1 MRIQQKILFFS
12 TGLFLLL
19 TFSSKAQQ
27 QYYFD
32 HGETMLRNG
41 LELMQNEQFG
51 AAKIIFEQLMGEIP
65 DKSSLQYS
73 NASYYAIVCAVELN
87 EKNAAD
93 LVRQFASEH
102 RSSSWMPRVWF
113 LEGRVNFEQKRYNE
127 ALLSFN
133 KVDYQQLS
141 ANEQIE
147 LDYKS
152 AFCLLRQNKADEALQ
167 RFAKIKDTKS
177 PYQSAANYYYAH
189 IQYVNGNNEQAL
201 THFQRIRN
209 EVQYRKTVPIYELH
223 IQHRT
228 GNFAAVTQHGEE
240 VLQLSDNRRRPEITR
255 MIADAWYK
263 QGDYIKALSYYAVF
277 ENQNRRQ
284 LSRQDQYQIGI
295 ARFKTGN
302 FREAISNFQAVAET
316 ADELGQSASYHLA
329 HCYLKTDQKLFARNA
344 FMQAHKNNH
353 DKQITEDA
361 LFNYARLSLE
371 TGADPFNE
379 AIGLLERFLETNA
392 ANPRAAEARQLIV
405 QLYLKSKDY
414 DAALASLERNRSRN
428 PELQAIYDQLSFNLA
443 VEMFNQSNFTKA
455 AEYFSRI
462 QTSSQGALRAK
473 AIFWLAETRYQQKNY
488 VDAQRLYRQFLGL
501 REAAQTDLVPQAS
514 YNLGYAHFQLKQY
527 PQALAAFR
535 QYIAKPS
542 SKEPRMLHDAW
553 LRIGDAHFIGREYD
567 KAIEAYTR
575 VIDARHADADYALLQ
590 KGLAQGALSRHNL
603 KINTLD
609 QLIKN
614 HPRSTYYDQAL
625 YEMAATSI
633 ITNDYR
639 SAIAYFD
646 KLVKERPRSP
656 FAREAMLKTGLIY
669 FNNNQNQQAITQLK
683 KVAETYPGTPDARE
697 ALNTLRVI
705 YMEMNNLDEYFAFTR
720 KAGFGEVSI
729 SEQDSLSFAMA
740 ENFYTEGKN
749 NEALQ
754 ALNAYLKNNPKGA
767 YTITALYYKMMLEL
781 RSNQLDEALKSA
793 DKLLEIKNNPYYEQ
807 ALLAA
812 ARIHYDRQNYTRA
825 YSLYS
830 ELYTLSTTPSEKTEA
845 LEGRMKSSFFTGKHE
860 EAIES
865 SRLLR
870 NSDNIKN
877 EQLMQA
883 HYIAGKS
890 YFELRRLSEAREEL
904 IRTHRMN
911 SGALGAEAYYLIAR
925 ISFENNQLNDAEN
938 QIFDLAEKYANH
950 DFWVAKSFILLAD
963 IYVKQNNIFQAR
975 ETLKSIVDN
984 YKGEDLRQEAARK
997 LNMLK

>member
-1 MRIQQKILFFS
+1 MKRKNNFLFIS
-12 TGLFLLL
+12 ALLMWII
-19 TFSSKAQQ
+19 SGSIIAQQ

-32 HGETMLRNG
+32 HKESMLRNG
-41 LELMQNEQFG
+41 LELMQNDQFG
-51 AAKIIFEQLMGEIP
+51 AAKSIFEQLMSEIP

-73 NASYYAIVCAVELN
+73 NAAYFAIVCAVELN
-87 EKNAAD
+87 DKNAAD

-113 LEGRVNFEQKRYNE
+113 LEGRVHFEQKRFNE
-127 ALLSFN
+127 ALAAFN

-141 ANEQIE
+141 AFEQTE

-152 AFCLLRQNKADEALQ
+152 AFCLHRQNKANEALE
-167 RFAKIKDTKS
+167 RFARIKDIKS
-177 PYQSAANYYYAH
+177 PYQSAAIYYYAH
-189 IQYVNGNNEQAL
+189 IQYVNGNNQEAL
-201 THFQRIRN
+201 ESFRRIKN
-209 EVQYRKTVPIYELH
+209 EVQYRRTVPIYELH

-228 GNFAAVTQHGEE
+228 GNFAAVTAQGEE

-263 QGDYIKALSYYAVF
+263 QGDFIKSLSYYAVF

-284 LSRQDQYQIGI
+284 LSREDQYQIGI
-295 ARFKTGN
+295 ARYKTQN
-302 FREAISNFQAVAET
+302 FRDAIPNFQAVAET

-344 FMQAHKNNH
+344 FMQAHKNNR
-353 DKQITEDA
+353 DKLIAEDA

-371 TGADPFNE
+371 TGADPYNE
-379 AIGLLERFLETNA
+379 AVTMLESFLETQPNS
-392 ANPRAAEARQLIV
+392 PRAAEARQLVV
-405 QLYLKSKDY
+405 QLYLKTKDY
-414 DAALASLERNRSRN
+414 DAALASLERNRNRN
-428 PELQAIYDQLSFNLA
+428 PELQKIYDQLSFNLA
-443 VEMFNQSNFTKA
+443 VDMFNQGNFVKA
-455 AEYFSRI
+455 AEHFGRLQSAR
-462 QTSSQGALRAK
+462 QDDLKAK
-473 AIFWLAETRYQQKNY
+473 SVFWLAETRYQQKNY
-488 VDAQRLYRQFLGL
+488 VDAQRLYRQFMGM
-501 REAAQTDLVPQAS
+501 REAAQTDLIPQAA

-527 PQALAAFR
+527 AQAIAAFR
-535 QYIAKPS
+535 QYVAKPS

-553 LRIGDAHFIGREYD
+553 LRIGDGHFISREYE
-567 KAIEAYTR
+567 KAIDAYNR
-575 VIDARHADADYALLQ
+575 VIDARQPEADYALLQ
-590 KGLAQGALSRHNL
+590 KGLAQGAMARHNL
-603 KINTLD
+603 KISSLD
-609 QLIKN
+609 QLIKSY
-614 HPRSTYYDQAL
+614 PRSTYYDQAL

-669 FNNNQNQQAITQLK
+669 FNNNQNQQAIEQLK

-705 YMEMNNLDEYFAFTR
+705 YMEMNNLEEYFAFTR
-720 KAGFGEVSI
+720 KSGFGEASVT
-729 SEQDSLSFAMA
+729 EQDSLSFAMA
-740 ENFYTEGKN
+740 ENFYTEGKHT
-749 NEALQ
+749 EALQ
-754 ALNAYLKNNPKGA
+754 ALNAYLKNNPNGA
-767 YTITALYYKMMLEL
+767 YKLTANYYKLMLDL
-781 RSNQLDEALKSA
+781 RNKQLDEALKSA
-793 DKLLEIKNNPYYEQ
+793 DFLLAIPKNPYYEQ

-812 ARIHYDRQNYTRA
+812 ARIHYDRQNYPKA
-825 YSLYS
+825 YSLYT
-830 ELYTLSTTPSEKTEA
+830 ELYNLSSSPNEKIEA
-845 LEGRMKSSFFTGKHE
+845 LEGRMKSSFFTGKYD

-870 NSDNIKN
+870 NADNLNNDKLI
-877 EQLMQA
+877 QA

-890 YFELRRLSEAREEL
+890 YFELRRFSEAREDL
-904 IRTHRMN
+904 MKTHRLN
-911 SGALGAEAYYLIAR
+911 SGVLGAEAYYFIAR

-938 QIFDLAEKYANH
+938 QIFDLADKYASH
-950 DFWVAKSFILLAD
+950 DYWVAKSFILLAD